1 MRLARSSD
9 ESEQKP
15 GVSPSSSLGFG
26 RCSPDDSEQQ
36 QQPALW
42 PALAGRVTCRGLR
55 PPPARRVR
63 AATAWAKR
71 HRSSDESP
79 SPFLPHARQTSP
91 SSNFWPLLPTFLAD
105 ESERQPG
112 LPGCRSECCRELGCA
127 ASASPPF
134 LTTALHDGSAD
145 SSRIQYFAR
154 RKKKTKCD
162 FAFPRFVVRFFNF
175 SNTEMFFFYDDLKQG
190 VRKGF
195 GFGFFLRA
203 FKYISGTLL

>member
-1 MRLARSSD
+1 MSPSGILAFRPWSPDKSRSSSLAFGHRSWESSSLARRASVRLARSSD

-91 SSNFWPLLPTFLAD
+91 SSNFWPLLPTFWQTSRSGSLACLAAAPNVAV
-105 ESERQPG
+105 SLVVQ
-112 LPGCRSECCRELGCA
+112 LP
-127 ASASPPF
+127 
-134 LTTALHDGSAD
+134 
-145 SSRIQYFAR
+145 R
-154 RKKKTKCD
+154 RRL
-162 FAFPRFVVRFFNF
+162 F
-175 SNTEMFFFYDDLKQG
+175 
-190 VRKGF
+190 
-195 GFGFFLRA
+195 
-203 FKYISGTLL
+203 